1 MVSVVVVSVDV
12 RRGRRSGPDDEVR
25 DVFSVAG
32 MQTAFRQSGVC
43 LRYGWAGVG
52 FSGPPFAPPPRLCI
66 RPAAGSALA
75 EVRSYGP
82 ENAPVWPGRGYTE
95 AYRRTSQM

>member
-25 DVFSVAG
+25 DVFSVVG
-32 MQTAFRQSGVC
+32 MLTAFLQSGVC
-43 LRYGWAGVG
+43 LRYGWAGAG
-52 FSGPPFAPPPRLCI
+52 FSGLPFAARDF
-66 RPAAGSALA
+66 RPFVAGC
-75 EVRSYGP
+75 
-82 ENAPVWPGRGYTE
+82 GYTE